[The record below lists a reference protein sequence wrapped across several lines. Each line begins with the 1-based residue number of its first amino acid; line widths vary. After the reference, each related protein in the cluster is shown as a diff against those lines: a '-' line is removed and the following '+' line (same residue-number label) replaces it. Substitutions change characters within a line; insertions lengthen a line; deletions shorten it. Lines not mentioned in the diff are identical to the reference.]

1 MKSQSPGSIRT
12 LLQWCKK
19 DLRLLFS
26 GSVLL
31 LLCGAAVL
39 APGLAPFDYD
49 AVSAG
54 PNLIGPNS
62 THWMGTDVLGRDLYS
77 RILYGA
83 RLSLAVGFLTAIF
96 SLVMG
101 TLTGAIAGYFGGRWD
116 RILMGLVDLF
126 YIFPML
132 LLAILLTLVFGRGFF
147 GIFLAIGLTTWVSQ
161 ARLVRA
167 LVLQAREMPYVEA
180 GRAMGLRHFEIIWKH
195 ILPNLWGPMIVSL
208 TFQIPNNI
216 LTESFL
222 SFVGL
227 GLQPPFSSWGTL
239 ANEGF
244 RGIQS
249 YPHLMLFPGAA
260 LFITM
265 IAFHFLGDS
274 LRDLLDP
281 KSSVGSSV
289 GQ

>member
-1 MKSQSPGSIRT
+1 MKDKF
-12 LLQWCKK
+12 LK
-19 DLRLLFS
+19 DKRFLVS
-26 GSVLL
+26 SSVLIILCLAAIFAPL
-31 LLCGAAVL
+31 LAHF
-39 APGLAPFDYD
+39 PYD
-49 AVSAG
+49 AVGVG
-54 PNLIGPNS
+54 PNLSPPIPGFL
-62 THWMGTDVLGRDLYS
+62 MGTDVLGRDLYS

-83 RLSLAVGFLTAIF
+83 RLSLAVGFCTALF
-96 SLVMG
+96 ALVLG
-101 TLTGAIAGYFGGRWD
+101 TITGAMAGYFGGRTD
-116 RILMGLVDLF
+116 RILMSIVDIF

-132 LLAILLTLVFGRGFF
+132 LLAILLTLLLGRGFF
-147 GIFLAIGLTTWVSQ
+147 GIFLAIGLTTWVTQ

-167 LVLQAREMPYVEA
+167 LVLQARELPYVEA
-180 GRAMGLRHFEIIWKH
+180 GRAIGLNHLTILFKH
-195 ILPNLWGPMIVSL
+195 IIPNLLGPMIVSL

-227 GLQPPFSSWGTL
+227 GLQPPYSSWGTL

-249 YPHLMLFPGAA
+249 YPYLMIFPGTA

-265 IAFHFLGDS
+265 LAFHFLGDS
-274 LRDLLDP
+274 LRDILDP
-281 KSSVGSSV
+281 KSSIGSQN

>member
-1 MKSQSPGSIRT
+1 MKY
-12 LLQWCKK
+12 LKNK
-19 DLRLLFS
+19 RLIL
-26 GSVLL
+26 SVLVL
-31 LLCGAAVL
+31 IILCTLAIGAPL
-39 APGLAPFDYD
+39 FAPYAYD
-49 AVSAG
+49 AVSVG
-54 PNLIGPNS
+54 PNLSPPIKGFP
-62 THWMGTDVLGRDLYS
+62 MGTDVLGRDLFS
-77 RILYGA
+77 RVLFGA
-83 RLSLAVGFLTAIF
+83 RLSLAVGFCTALF
-96 SLVMG
+96 SLVLG
-101 TLTGAIAGYFGGRWD
+101 TATGAIAGYFGGKWD
-116 RILMGLVDLF
+116 RVITGIIDVF

-132 LLAILLTLVFGRGFF
+132 LFAILLTLLVGRGFF
-147 GIFLAIGLTTWVSQ
+147 GIFLSIGMTTWVSQ

-180 GRAMGLRHFEIIWKH
+180 GLAMGLNHFQVLFKH

-227 GLQPPFSSWGTL
+227 GLQPPYSSWGTL

-249 YPHLMLFPGAA
+249 YPHLMIFPGLA

-265 IAFHFLGDS
+265 MAFHFLGDA

-281 KSSVGSSV
+281 KSAVGSSI
-289 GQ
+289 GS

>member
-1 MKSQSPGSIRT
+1 MMRRFLKDPRFIWSTGA
-12 LLQWCKK
+12 LL
-19 DLRLLFS
+19 
-26 GSVLL
+26 VL
-31 LLCGAAVL
+31 CVL
-39 APGLAPFDYD
+39 ALFADWVAPYAYD
-49 AVSAG
+49 AVSVG
-54 PNLIGPNS
+54 PNLSPPVRGF
-62 THWMGTDVLGRDLYS
+62 WMGTDVLGRDLFS
-77 RILYGA
+77 RIVFGA
-83 RLSLAVGFLTAIF
+83 RLSLAVGFCTAIF
-96 SLVMG
+96 ALVLG
-101 TLTGAIAGYFGGRWD
+101 TATGAVAGYFGGTWD
-116 RILMGLVDLF
+116 RILMGVVDLF

-132 LLAILLTLVFGRGFF
+132 LLAILLTLLLGRGFT
-147 GIFLAIGLTTWVSQ
+147 GIFLAIGMTTWVTQ

-167 LVLQAREMPYVEA
+167 LVLQARELPYVEA
-180 GRAMGLRHFEIIWKH
+180 GRAIGLTHGRILFRHIV
-195 ILPNLWGPMIVSL
+195 PNLLGPMIVSL

-227 GLQPPFSSWGTL
+227 GLQPPYSCWGTL

-249 YPHLMLFPGAA
+249 YPHLMIFPGMA

-274 LRDLLDP
+274 LRDILDP
-281 KSSVGSSV
+281 KSSIGSQS

>member
-1 MKSQSPGSIRT
+1 MKKF
-12 LLQWCKK
+12 WK
-19 DLRLLFS
+19 DKRFTISLI
-26 GSVLL
+26 VLVVL
-31 LLCGAAVL
+31 SFLALAA
-39 APGLAPFDYD
+39 PWIAPFDYD
-49 AVSAG
+49 AVGVG
-54 PNLIGPNS
+54 PNLSPPIKGFI
-62 THWMGTDVLGRDLYS
+62 MGTDVLGRDLYS

-83 RLSLAVGFLTAIF
+83 RLSLAVGFCTAIF
-96 SLVMG
+96 AMVMG
-101 TLTGAIAGYFGGRWD
+101 TVTGAIAGYFGGLWD
-116 RILMGLVDLF
+116 KTLMAIVDMF

-132 LLAILLTLVFGRGFF
+132 LLAILLTLLVGRGFF
-147 GIFLAIGLTTWVSQ
+147 GIFLAIGMTTWVTQ

-167 LVLQAREMPYVEA
+167 LVMQARELPYVEA
-180 GRAMGLRHFEIIWKH
+180 GRAMGLTHFKVLFKH
-195 ILPNLWGPMIVSL
+195 IIPNLMGPMIVSL

-227 GLQPPFSSWGTL
+227 GLQPPYSSWGTL

-249 YPHLMLFPGAA
+249 YPHLMLFPGLA

-265 IAFHFLGDS
+265 LAFHFMGDA
-274 LRDLLDP
+274 LRDILDP
-281 KSSVGSSV
+281 KSAVGSSV

>member
-1 MKSQSPGSIRT
+1 M
-12 LLQWCKK
+12 
-19 DLRLLFS
+19 
-26 GSVLL
+26 
-31 LLCGAAVL
+31 
-39 APGLAPFDYD
+39 
-49 AVSAG
+49 
-54 PNLIGPNS
+54 
-62 THWMGTDVLGRDLYS
+62 
-77 RILYGA
+77 IL
-83 RLSLAVGFLTAIF
+83 
-96 SLVMG
+96 G
-101 TLTGAIAGYFGGRWD
+101 TLTGAIAGYFGGKLD
-116 RILMGLVDLF
+116 QFLMAIVDMF

-132 LLAILLTLVFGRGFF
+132 LLAILLTLLVGRGFF
-147 GIFLAIGLTTWVSQ
+147 GIFLAIGMTTWVTQ

-180 GRAMGLRHFEIIWKH
+180 GRAIGLTHFKILFKH
-195 ILPNLWGPMIVSL
+195 IIPNLAGPMIVSL

-227 GLQPPFSSWGTL
+227 GLQPPYSSWGTL
-239 ANEGF
+239 ASEGF

-249 YPHLMLFPGAA
+249 YPHLMIFPGLA

-265 IAFHFLGDS
+265 LAFHFLGDA
-274 LRDLLDP
+274 LRDILDP